1 MKLTEIVSVAG
12 VPGLHKIVGR
22 TKAGL
27 ILESLNETKKRFPT
41 GSQDKVS
48 VLEDISMYTLEG
60 EMKLSVVFKTV
71 HSQKSIPDAKEDV
84 KKVRQ
89 FLIDT
94 IKLESERVYD
104 SDVKKLINWYHILN
118 NAFDITTIEEEAP
131 ETTDEVPAVETTT
144 SDAPLEDKKKTTRKK
159 AEPKAEDEE
168 GEEKPKRAPRKKKT
182 EE

>member
-22 TKAGL
+22 TKSGL
-27 ILESLNETKKRFPT
+27 ILESLNETQKRFPT

-131 ETTDEVPAVETTT
+131 ETTDEAPAVESTT

-159 AEPKAEDEE
+159 AEA
-168 GEEKPKRAPRKKKT
+168 EEKPKRAPRKKKT